1 VPGLLEGKRLLI
13 TGIITDASLA
23 FHAAKIAQQEG
34 AKVVL
39 TGFGRM
45 SLVERIAKRLPEEAP
60 VIELDVTSQEH
71 LVSLADRV
79 R

>member
-1 VPGLLEGKRLLI
+1 MPGLLEGKRLLI

-39 TGFGRM
+39 TGFGPCRW
-45 SLVERIAKRLPEEAP
+45 SSASRSGCPKR
-60 VIELDVTSQEH
+60 
-71 LVSLADRV
+71 R